1 MNLITSSKQY
11 KKDSVACVMYSST
24 VAKLSIARYTV
35 MQIFLYAAPKVEISL
50 SVPAHV
56 TPEFLYSDDMADACV
71 FLMNLPDDEFIQ
83 LLWPAGSPRES
94 VNSGLAPFINIG
106 AGIDL
111 TIREL
116 AEYVCEVVSYSGAPR
131 V

>member
-1 MNLITSSKQY
+1 MP
-11 KKDSVACVMYSST
+11 
-24 VAKLSIARYTV
+24 RR
-35 MQIFLYAAPKVEISL
+35 
-50 SVPAHV
+50 
-56 TPEFLYSDDMADACV
+56 EFLYSDDMADACV

-111 TIREL
+111 TICAL
-116 AEYVCEVVSYSGAPR
+116 AELVREAVCYAGAIVFDTSKPDGTPR
-131 V
+131 KLLDRTRLDALGWRANLSLRDGLEYAYQDFIYNYHP